1 MLTCKKNG
9 GHYISSWPLI
19 MSFWKGLTEKCLSHV
34 LTVTGS
40 AIDNQVDKGIYPNG
54 SIRNPENIPPLSSQ
68 VESAARQPPL
78 LEPQHETVYFRDGVR
93 KIDFVLAFDSEK
105 NHHTELRKTF
115 ENNLLLEG
123 KWVVFEI
130 MVETSYQ
137 QKNEVWKFISYDVL
151 FACWS

>member
-1 MLTCKKNG
+1 MIIYDYICLKSCTVKQCRFSESHTPHDYFILIRVVYTPEKK
-9 GHYISSWPLI
+9 
-19 MSFWKGLTEKCLSHV
+19 FGLVVVRVIEKCLSHV

-40 AIDNQVDKGIYPNG
+40 AIDNQVDQAIYPNG
-54 SIRNPENIPPLSSQ
+54 SIQNPENIPPLSSQ

-78 LEPQHETVYFRDGVR
+78 LKPQHETVYFRDGVR

-123 KWVVFEI
+123 K
-130 MVETSYQ
+130 
-137 QKNEVWKFISYDVL
+137 
-151 FACWS
+151 